1 MTIRKD
7 EKVKGENLKVLMN
20 VIKIR
25 AFIKSKMPKEFSAH
39 QFITKLME
47 KETELYGKLLCKYK
61 NATITQMVIGK
72 YLQNYQKQLG
82 IKQGNKGNPVPSTNI
97 LQKPSKCAIWI
108 QTKK

>member
-7 EKVKGENLKVLMN
+7 EKVKGENLKILMN

-25 AFIKSKMPKEFSAH
+25 AFIKEEMPKEFSAH
-39 QFITKLME
+39 QFIIKLME

-72 YLQNYQKQLG
+72 YLQNYQRQLG
-82 IKQGNKGNPVPSTNI
+82 IMQKEKAPGPNI
-97 LQKPSKCAIWI
+97 LQKPSKCTIWI
-108 QTKK
+108 QI